1 MIRIGIFGYGNLA
14 KGVELAVNA
23 AGDMELVAIFTRRAP
38 ESVKTNTSNVPVVSV
53 DDVLEW
59 VEQGSSLKTA
69 TIKGITI
76 AIPMPKLNLPR
87 R

>member
-38 ESVKTNTSNVPVVSV
+38 ESVMFLLLALMMFWN
-53 DDVLEW
+53 
-59 VEQGSSLKTA
+59 G
-69 TIKGITI
+69 
-76 AIPMPKLNLPR
+76 
-87 R
+87 

>member
-38 ESVKTNTSNVPVVSV
+38 ESVKTNTSNIVVKQKNAKV
-53 DDVLEW
+53 FEIFLII
-59 VEQGSSLKTA
+59 SSIILWNREKSISTSF
-69 TIKGITI
+69 T
-76 AIPMPKLNLPR
+76 
-87 R
+87 